1 MSAKSRELT
10 ENCLV
15 LGTYKAIC
23 YYFRV
28 VTHTPLPSQKQLRWS
43 ELKVGITVIIG
54 SVTLALLVFLISGT
68 GGLFTKKITLIT
80 YFDNAEGIRP
90 GQPVDL
96 QGVAIGNVKSVKVVP
111 GRPLSPVQVVMR
123 VNTEFQRFI
132 HTDSKATIET
142 AGVLGE
148 SFVDID
154 SKDAKGPIVKDG
166 TELPPGNA
174 PGIQDVVKTSQTSL
188 QNIDILV
195 KRADSIFAEIQ
206 NGNGSLGKFIYDPA
220 MIDKVNAILNQLQ
233 ALLNDVNNGKGTIG
247 KLFADESLYRK
258 ADALVTKAD
267 QTMDEINKGHGSLG
281 KLVKDDALYN
291 NANEAISTAK
301 KLLADLN
308 AGRGPAGKLL
318 KDEELSKKLVNIIDK
333 LSTISDRLEAGEGSA
348 GKLFKDPSLYNNTDQ
363 MLIETRNLVK
373 AIREN
378 PKKYLTIRFRVF

>member
-1 MSAKSRELT
+1 
-10 ENCLV
+10 
-15 LGTYKAIC
+15 
-23 YYFRV
+23 
-28 VTHTPLPSQKQLRWS
+28 
-43 ELKVGITVIIG
+43 
-54 SVTLALLVFLISGT
+54 VTLALLVFLISGT